1 MTSALIPCPYERTFL
16 KPRILHIGFGAFARA
31 HPMVFLHHGLVA
43 EGGDW
48 GVVAARLNSGVEALD
63 GLDEAHGQYHV
74 AEADSDTITLREIGV
89 LCGTCHP
96 ARDGEEA
103 IPALIA
109 TPDMSV
115 ILLTITEKGYC
126 TKEGQLDLEHA
137 AIQAELAGGAPTTAI
152 GVLVAGLQSRRAA
165 GLGGVT
171 ILSCDN
177 QPDNGALTRA
187 AVLGFAEAL
196 DRNLAG
202 WIRSHVRFP
211 SSMVDRIVPAMTD
224 DSHAVVTSALGRA
237 DPNAILCEPFRQ
249 WVIEDDFANG
259 RPPFAEGG
267 AMLVADV
274 QPFEE
279 MKLRLLNGAHTT
291 LAWLGQLLGYQTVA
305 DCMADKEL
313 RALVRHL
320 MLAEQAATLRP
331 LEGIDLAAYAD
342 ELLKRFE
349 NTRLRHRLDQI
360 ASDSSQK
367 MPQRLFTPI
376 AANLEA
382 KRDWSVSAVAVA
394 AWIIGLRSLP
404 PVPDPRQDDL
414 RRAALGDD
422 PVAGVLSLPSLV
434 PDTLRA
440 RAEFQTTISA
450 AFDRLQGGAKSA
462 VTTIAKELGV

>member
-1 MTSALIPCPYERTFL
+1 MTNSLIPCSYEQTLL

-31 HPMVFLHHGLVA
+31 HPMVYLHHGLVA

-48 GVVAARLNSGVEALD
+48 GVVAARLNSGVDALD
-63 GLDEAHGQYHV
+63 SLDAVQGRYHI
-74 AEADSDTITLREIGV
+74 AEADGDTITLREIGL

-96 ARDGEEA
+96 ARDGVDA

-109 TPDMSV
+109 SPDMSV

-126 TKEGQLDLEHA
+126 TKDGQLDLTQA
-137 AIQAELAGGAPTTAI
+137 AIQAELDGGLPTTAI
-152 GVLVAGLQSRRAA
+152 GVLVSGLERRRAA
-165 GLGGVT
+165 DLGGIT

-187 AVLGFAEAL
+187 AVLGFAEEL
-196 DRNLAG
+196 DLNLAE
-202 WIRSHVRFP
+202 WIRTHVRFP

-224 DSHAVVTSALGRA
+224 DSHTAVASALGRD
-237 DPNAILCEPFRQ
+237 DPNAVLCEPFRQ
-249 WVIEDDFANG
+249 WVIEDDFANE

-313 RALVRHL
+313 RALIRHL

-367 MPQRLFTPI
+367 MPQRLFAPI
-376 AANLEA
+376 AINLEA
-382 KRDWSVSAVAVA
+382 KREWSVSALAVA
-394 AWIIGLRSLP
+394 AWIKGLGSLP
-404 PVPDPRQDDL
+404 PVPDPRQDEL
-414 RRAALGDD
+414 RRAALCND
-422 PVAGVLSLPSLV
+422 PVAAVLSLPSLV
-434 PDTLRA
+434 PDALRPL
-440 RAEFQTTISA
+440 AEFQAAISV
-450 AFDRLQGGAKSA
+450 AFERLQGGAKA
-462 VTTIAKELGV
+462 TVTTTAKELRR